1 MVPRLNGAKDTF
13 NGAGCAIAALYSAL
27 FITRG
32 ENMPTEEII
41 EILLMYLK
49 AFAVGGAICVIA
61 QIIINITSLTS
72 GKILVFF
79 MLAGV
84 VLTALGLYQPLVEF
98 AGAGATVPIS
108 GFGYLLANGAIKG
121 AEKGFFYAVTG
132 SLSAASAGVTAAV
145 VFSLIMSLIFHSKTK
160 RN

>member
-1 MVPRLNGAKDTF
+1 M
-13 NGAGCAIAALYSAL
+13 
-27 FITRG
+27 ITQ
-32 ENMPTEEII
+32 
-41 EILLMYLK
+41 EILDILFMYLK
-49 AFAVGGAICVIA
+49 AFAVGGAICTLAQLVI
-61 QIIINITSLTS
+61 NFTDLTS
-72 GKILVFF
+72 GKILVFT

-84 VLTALGLYQPLVEF
+84 VLTALGVYQPLVDF

-132 SLSAASAGVTAAV
+132 SLTAASAGVTAAV
-145 VFSLIMSLIFHSKTK
+145 VFSLIMSLIFHSKPK